1 MSAPSMWQGALGAM
15 VMLARRAWRSLGL
28 QAPEVTLSIS
38 PLPRLELRFLA
49 RVALGEGTQE
59 PAFML

>member
-1 MSAPSMWQGALGAM
+1 M